1 MNIENKYHHS
11 TTITYF
17 TITIHSI
24 VFALDILFNQVTSQ
38 KTKNSI
44 IILTGYR
51 YKLHLFTLE
60 GSKSTLKNDDCNLD
74 KRC

>member
-1 MNIENKYHHS
+1 MLE
-11 TTITYF
+11 
-17 TITIHSI
+17 
-24 VFALDILFNQVTSQ
+24 VFALDILFYQVTSQ